1 MLLNPPEQGNRD
13 FASLKIVVG
22 WVTEEQV
29 GLAVDVGGGANR
41 DVLLHGEVF
50 RAAAV
55 VEVVQAAVEH

>member
-1 MLLNPPEQGNRD
+1 M
-13 FASLKIVVG
+13 
-22 WVTEEQV
+22 
-29 GLAVDVGGGANR
+29 DVGGGANR